1 MTVGDGDRSPNDG
14 GRWIISWSDW
24 WIRSWSDWWMGG
36 SSGGGGTRDGDSVA
50 LGDSSGCIMSGQSSH
65 AAAIRVG

>member
-1 MTVGDGDRSPNDG
+1 VTVGDGDRSLDDG

-24 WIRSWSDWWMGG
+24 WRGG
-36 SSGGGGTRDGDSVA
+36 SSRRGGTWDGDSVA
-50 LGDSSGCIMSGQSSH
+50 LGDGSGCIMRGQSSH